1 MYPGKA
7 ATNPGGFFLMTQSH
21 TMSKLLL
28 RFLND
33 KSGAAAIE
41 YALVA
46 AGISVVIVVTVAT
59 IGSQL
64 NSAFYDKI
72 NNDLK

>member
-1 MYPGKA
+1 
-7 ATNPGGFFLMTQSH
+7 MTQSH
-21 TMSKLLL
+21 TMPKLLL
-28 RFLND
+28 RFLRDN
-33 KSGAAAIE
+33 SGAAAIE

>member
-1 MYPGKA
+1 
-7 ATNPGGFFLMTQSH
+7 
-21 TMSKLLL
+21 MSKLLL
-28 RFLND
+28 RFLHD
-33 KSGAAAIE
+33 KSGAGAIE
-41 YALVA
+41 YALIA

-64 NSAFYDKI
+64 NSAFYDQI